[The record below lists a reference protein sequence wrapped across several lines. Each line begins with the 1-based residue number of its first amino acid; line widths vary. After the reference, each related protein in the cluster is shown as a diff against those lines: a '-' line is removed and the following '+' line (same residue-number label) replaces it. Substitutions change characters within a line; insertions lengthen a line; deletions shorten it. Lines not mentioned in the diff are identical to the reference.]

1 MNPINRIHSFQD
13 LCDLIAKDLAVFH
26 DGIENTADDFK
37 EESVVIA
44 TCIKNYIRGLL
55 ANKATPT
62 LSQELGKIFNIQL
75 AESFNNHDLQP
86 KIRPQITNRL
96 SRDGR
101 TIRRRSS
108 ASSFVSVRGN
118 RTESMEKHSGGL
130 HVIRRIEN
138 STNT

>member
-1 MNPINRIHSFQD
+1 MHQINRIHSFQD

-26 DGIENTADDFK
+26 DGIENTAEDFR

-44 TCIKNYIRGLL
+44 TSVKNYISGLL
-55 ANKATPT
+55 ANRSTFT
-62 LSQELGKIFNIQL
+62 LHEELGKIFNIQPTQQ
-75 AESFNNHDLQP
+75 FNNYDFQP
-86 KIRPQITNRL
+86 KIRPQVANRV

-101 TIRRRSS
+101 TLRRRSS

-118 RTESMEKHSGGL
+118 RVESLEKHSGGL

-138 STNT
+138 N